1 MQPLASHDP
10 RQVGPYRTVALLGA
24 GGMGRVYLGLD
35 PHGRPAAV
43 KVVRAE
49 YAYDPDF
56 RERFAQ
62 ELALAQRVHGHFT
75 PRVLA
80 ADTSGQMPWLAT
92 EYVMGP
98 SLQDMVRLIGPLP
111 EQAVHLVA
119 QGIAQALERLHAS
132 GLVHRDLKPGNIML
146 SAQGPQVIDFGIA
159 RALGEDR
166 GDGEEHLIGTPGYMA
181 PESVRAK
188 GAGAASDVFALG
200 GVIVHALTG
209 TGPFGEGHPSAVL
222 YRITTQEPVLT
233 GVPDSLRGLVT
244 ACLTKD
250 PARRPTSAQVL
261 QDLGGPISS
270 FSTADAWLPPPA
282 VEVIDRIGH
291 QYQEA
296 VRSAP
301 LSEST
306 THAGGTTPRPRGRRL
321 ALLGAGAAALLLLAG
336 AGTLATVSFLDTE
349 EPPEAEP
356 GDRKKCDLT
365 EHLASEYTEAAAS
378 TPTIPSTGMFTTL
391 FSPDGDV
398 LAVAGDEGM
407 ALWDWAQETELA
419 LLADIEFGLLSGD
432 PVFSPDQ
439 CRVGFTNEEGAHV
452 HTLETGE
459 QHTFREGNEV
469 GALVFAADGET
480 AFLSE
485 SGTGADQSVQ
495 RFDLDT
501 GEVVASYEGN
511 DGAHTLLLSPSG
523 HYLAAANY
531 LDGLSVWDVDSGEQV
546 FTAKDDIAS
555 FGSNMQLTD
564 DHIVHTDGDTVYVTD
579 FLSGQGQE
587 FTAAEP
593 PEDGFGEVLFSEAD
607 DRVYATFTGSEIIVE
622 DEEEYGIVVW
632 EYSSGA
638 ELGIEEYMSGL
649 TIHPDG
655 GVLAGIPIVNS
666 PVWLVEPDTMRLH
679 SRIGS

>member
-1 MQPLASHDP
+1 MQPLAPHDP

-35 PHGRPAAV
+35 EHGRPAAV

-56 RERFAQ
+56 RERFAR
-62 ELALAQRVHGHFT
+62 ELTLAQRVHGHFT

-80 ADTSGQMPWLAT
+80 ADTSGQTPWLAT

-98 SLQDMVRLIGPLP
+98 SLQDLVQLIGPLP
-111 EQAVHLVA
+111 EQAVHTLARGV
-119 QGIAQALERLHAS
+119 AQALERLHANA
-132 GLVHRDLKPGNIML
+132 LVHRDLKPGNIML

-159 RALGEDR
+159 RALEEGRD
-166 GDGEEHLIGTPGYMA
+166 GDEERLIGTPGYMA
-181 PESVRAK
+181 PENVRAEE
-188 GAGAASDVFALG
+188 AGPSSDVFALG
-200 GVIVHALTG
+200 GVLVHALTG

-233 GVPDSLRGLVT
+233 EVPDSLRGLVT

-261 QDLGGPISS
+261 HGLGGPIPPAPS
-270 FSTADAWLPPPA
+270 AAAWLPPPA

-291 QYQEA
+291 EYQEA

-301 LSEST
+301 APEPPA
-306 THAGGTTPRPRGRRL
+306 HADGTAPRPRGRRL
-321 ALLGAGAAALLLLAG
+321 ALIGAGATALLLLVG
-336 AGTLATVSFLDTE
+336 AGTFATVSLLGGE
-349 EPPEAEP
+349 EPPVAEP
-356 GDRKKCDLT
+356 GDREECDLT
-365 EHLASEYTEAAAS
+365 EHLASEYTEAAS
-378 TPTIPSTGMFTTL
+378 DTPTIPSTGMFTTR
-391 FSPDGDV
+391 FSPDGNV

-407 ALWDWAQETELA
+407 ALWDWEEGTELA
-419 LLADIEFGLLSGD
+419 LLPDIEVGLMSGA
-432 PVFSPDQ
+432 PVFSPNQ
-439 CRVGFTNEEGAHV
+439 CRVGFTDEEGAHV

-459 QHTFREGNEV
+459 HDVFREGSEV
-469 GALVFAADGET
+469 GALVFAPDGET

-485 SGTGADQSVQ
+485 SGIDTDKSVQ

-523 HYLAAANY
+523 RYLAAANY
-531 LDGLSVWDVDSGEQV
+531 LDGLSVWEVDSGEQV
-546 FTAKDDIAS
+546 FATGTDIAT
-555 FGSNMQLTD
+555 FGSNLQLTD
-564 DHIVHTDGDTVYVTD
+564 DRIVHTDGTTVYVTD
-579 FLSGQGQE
+579 FLSGEGKE

-593 PEDGFGEVLFSEAD
+593 PEDGFGEVLLSEAD
-607 DRVYATFTGSEIIVE
+607 DRVYATFTGSGFIVE
-622 DEEEYGIVVW
+622 DEDDFGIVVW
-632 EYSSGA
+632 EYSSGE
-638 ELGIEEYMSGL
+638 ELGSEGYMSQL

-655 GVLAGIPIVNS
+655 GMLAGIPIANS